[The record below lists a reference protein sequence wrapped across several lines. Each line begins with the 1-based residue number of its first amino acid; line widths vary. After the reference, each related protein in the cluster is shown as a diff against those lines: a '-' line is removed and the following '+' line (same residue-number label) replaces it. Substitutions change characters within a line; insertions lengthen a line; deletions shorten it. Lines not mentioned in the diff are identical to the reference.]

1 MTGSRTR
8 GRPKPLKVNWMNN
21 VMDWINNRAADDREV
36 WRQIIVCDTTN
47 PRYIEDG

>member
-1 MTGSRTR
+1 MMPGSRTR
-8 GRPKPLKVNWMNN
+8 GRPKVNWMNN

-47 PRYIEDG
+47 PRIEDG